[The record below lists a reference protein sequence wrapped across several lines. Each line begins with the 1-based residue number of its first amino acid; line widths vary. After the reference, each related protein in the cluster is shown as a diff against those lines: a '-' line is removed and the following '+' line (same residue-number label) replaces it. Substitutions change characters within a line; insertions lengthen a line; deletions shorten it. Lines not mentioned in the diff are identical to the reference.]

1 MVAGDDL
8 HRLLDELVT
17 LFLESF
23 TVAVLARVDTA
34 TEVVVLR
41 RRRGRSV
48 MEMIVSAC
56 A

>member
-1 MVAGDDL
+1 MVGWDDF
-8 HRLLDELVT
+8 HRLFDELVT

-41 RRRGRSV
+41 RRRRRPGA
-48 MEMIVSAC
+48 VSIEDILQ
-56 A
+56 